1 MDERLGYV
9 VVTFNQASHQPDIDT
24 GSALHCELE
33 TARLEL
39 AERRAAT
46 AAVGRGERHVIA
58 EVIELED
65 ADG

>member
-1 MDERLGYV
+1 MDERLGFV

-24 GSALHCELE
+24 GSALYCEIE

-46 AAVGRGERHVIA
+46 ARVGRGERHVIA
-58 EVIELED
+58 EVIGLED
-65 ADG
+65 GDG